1 MRDDAAMVGDRMAE
15 DRARFLSAAEFTYRE
30 VGSTQEADLP
40 TGYRVLRRR
49 VTLPASVTFASAR
62 DALMGW
68 QLQRRAGVRLT
79 ASSPSVGVGVV
90 VDLRMGVGLLS
101 VVAPC
106 RVVFVVD
113 EPERCGF
120 AYGTLPGH
128 PESGEESFMV
138 ERQPNASLAL
148 AITAFSRPATT
159 LSKVAGPLGRRI
171 QDVVTSRYLHA
182 LDQY

>member
-1 MRDDAAMVGDRMAE
+1 MPGDRMAE
-15 DRARFLSAAEFTYRE
+15 DRARFLSATRFTYRE
-30 VGSTQEADLP
+30 VGSTQGPDLP

-49 VTLPASVTFASAR
+49 VTLPASVAFASAR
-62 DALMGW
+62 DAIFGW
-68 QLQRRAGVRLT
+68 QLQRRAGVRVT
-79 ASSPSVGVGVV
+79 SSSPAVEIGVV
-90 VDLRMGVGLLS
+90 VDLKIGVGLLA

-138 ERQPNASLAL
+138 ERPPDATLTL
-148 AITAFSRPATT
+148 AITAFSRPATR

-171 QDVVTSRYLHA
+171 QDIVTSRYLHA
-182 LDQY
+182 LDRC